1 MSHLFKIIK
10 DDDYSSIEAPAIVV
24 KNVTAGPFEIDEDG
38 RVLPSMKVAAIDP
51 SCSICSAG
59 IKNQKLVVLHTASPA
74 KQSKNKTKN
83 VPLPDEEATSTVA
96 ATEDNGSV
104 Q

>member
-24 KNVTAGPFEIDEDG
+24 KNVTVGPFEIDEDG
-38 RVLPSMKVAAIDP
+38 RVLSSMKIAAIDP
-51 SCSICSAG
+51 SCPICAAG
-59 IKNQKLVVLHTASPA
+59 IKSGKLVVLHTASPT
-74 KQSKNKTKN
+74 KQSKNKTKS
-83 VPLPDEEATSTVA
+83 VPLPDEETTSTVA